1 LEGIILLIVS
11 LLISTLFGKKKQKE
25 NPTKVPKPVNKVPE
39 IKPFVE
45 NPFKNLGE
53 LAKEFKQ
60 EQQTKIER
68 RTTDIKTE
76 PVNPIKEEK
85 AQREVSR
92 DQGVPRASGR
102 LSVYQGNRLDVNA
115 AKPMMASVLPETK
128 DELVRAIILSEILAP
143 PKSKR

>member
-1 LEGIILLIVS
+1 MESLIIFVIIGIIS
-11 LLISTLFGKKKQKE
+11 ALFGKKKPEQK
-25 NPTKVPKPVNKVPE
+25 NAPKQVKKVSPQ
-39 IKPFVE
+39 KPFAE

-60 EQQTKIER
+60 QQQAELER
-68 RTTDIKTE
+68 RMPVMKEE
-76 PVNPIKEEK
+76 PVVAVPVEK

-92 DQGVPRASGR
+92 NQGVPRSSGR
-102 LSVYQGNRLDVNA
+102 LSVYQGNRPDVNA
-115 AKPMMASVLPETK
+115 TKPVIAGVLPETK

>member
-1 LEGIILLIVS
+1 MEGIILLIVS
-11 LLISTLFGKKKQKE
+11 LLISTIFGKKKQNQ
-25 NPTKVPKPVNKVPE
+25 NPTKVPKQGNKGPE

-60 EQQTKIER
+60 EQQAKIER
-68 RTTDIKTE
+68 RPTVPKQE
-76 PVNPIKEEK
+76 PIQPVTVEK
-85 AQREVSR
+85 VQREVSR
-92 DQGVPRASGR
+92 EQGAQRSSGR
-102 LSVYQGNRLDVNA
+102 LSVHQGNRPVVPT
-115 AKPMMASVLPETK
+115 AKPVVASVLPETK